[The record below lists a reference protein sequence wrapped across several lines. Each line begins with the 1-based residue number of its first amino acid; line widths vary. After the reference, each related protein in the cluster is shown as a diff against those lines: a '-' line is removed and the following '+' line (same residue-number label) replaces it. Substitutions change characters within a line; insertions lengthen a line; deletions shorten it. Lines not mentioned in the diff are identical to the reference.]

1 MKRRLITFDCNS
13 YIALQEM
20 ESTHTLADFLSS
32 ADFAMHFERYSISLI
47 YAVTYG
53 FCVKS
58 GDDPSIAEIH
68 RVQDN
73 LALAGAFGAGL

>member
-1 MKRRLITFDCNS
+1 
-13 YIALQEM
+13 M